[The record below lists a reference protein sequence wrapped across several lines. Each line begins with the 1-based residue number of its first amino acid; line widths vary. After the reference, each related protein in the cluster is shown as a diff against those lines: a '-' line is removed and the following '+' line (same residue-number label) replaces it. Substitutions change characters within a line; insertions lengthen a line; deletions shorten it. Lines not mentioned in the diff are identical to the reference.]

1 MVSLNLDVGIN
12 KDKAFF
18 KGLYGIIKGKNVQSF
33 WSIGLMTGTALD
45 GYADVAMIKTD
56 GHKVIELGE
65 YALVPYSEEKRT
77 ILADAVQ
84 AALRW
89 QFNGQAPEIFTL
101 ATETITEIYA
111 NAINAL
117 LKQANMKPSDI
128 SFVGGHGLT
137 VLHIPPKND
146 NYGKTLQ
153 LLDGEKLAKMTG
165 IKTIYD
171 FRTNDVKHGGQG
183 APLAPIYHAAMLKYA
198 RINAPAAVLNLGGV
212 ANLTYW
218 GGENGDIDKLAAFD
232 CGPANGP
239 INEWVELHNKGK
251 YDENGEFA
259 KAGKV
264 HQNIIDMVLSD
275 AWFGQP
281 YPKSLDR
288 YDYSAKIV
296 SGLSLED
303 GCATLSS
310 LVAQAINKG
319 LDLFEKRPTTLV
331 VAGGGRKNPK
341 LVEDIKAI
349 TKTNIIDADE
359 IGLRGDAVEAE
370 CFAFLAAR
378 SVLGLPI
385 SFPETTGVQKPLSGG
400 IGSS

>member
-1 MVSLNLDVGIN
+1 MFGIN

-56 GHKVIELGE
+56 GHKVLELGE
-65 YALVPYSEEKRT
+65 YALVPYSDEKRT
-77 ILADAVQ
+77 ILADAVK
-84 AALRW
+84 AALKW
-89 QFNGQAPEIFTL
+89 QFNGNTPEIFEL

-111 NAINAL
+111 NAINTL
-117 LKQANMKPSDI
+117 LKQANMKSTDI
-128 SFVGGHGLT
+128 DYVGGHGLT
-137 VLHIPPKND
+137 VLHIPPKD
-146 NYGKTLQ
+146 GEKGKTLQ
-153 LLDGEKLAKMTG
+153 LLDGEKLTKLTG
-165 IKTIYD
+165 IKTVYD
-171 FRTNDVKHGGQG
+171 FRTNDVMHGGQG

-198 RINAPAAVLNLGGV
+198 RIDAPAAVLNLGGV

-218 GGENGDIDKLAAFD
+218 GGETDGFDELAAFD

-251 YDENGEFA
+251 YDKDGVFA
-259 KAGKV
+259 RSGTV
-264 HQNIIDMVLSD
+264 HQNIIDKVLAD
-275 AWFGQP
+275 NWLIKP

-288 YDYSAKIV
+288 YDYNANIV

-319 LDLFEKRPTTLV
+319 LDLFTKRPTTLV

-341 LVEDIKAI
+341 LVEDIKTI

-370 CFAFLAAR
+370 CFAFLAVR
-378 SVLGLPI
+378 SALGLPI
-385 SFPETTGVQKPLSGG
+385 SFPETTGVKKPLSGG
-400 IGSS
+400 VISS

>member
-1 MVSLNLDVGIN
+1 MFGIN

-56 GHKVIELGE
+56 GHKVLELGE

-77 ILADAVQ
+77 ILADAVK
-84 AALRW
+84 AALKW
-89 QFNGQAPEIFTL
+89 QFNGGAPEIFEL

-111 NAINAL
+111 NAINVL
-117 LKQANMKPSDI
+117 LKQANMKPSDVTY
-128 SFVGGHGLT
+128 VGGHGLT
-137 VLHIPPKND
+137 VLHIPPKD
-146 NYGKTLQ
+146 GEKGKTLQ
-153 LLDGEKLAKMTG
+153 LLNGEKLAKSTG

-171 FRTNDVKHGGQG
+171 FRTNDVNNGGQG

-198 RINAPAAVLNLGGV
+198 RIDAPAAVLNLGGV

-218 GGENGDIDKLAAFD
+218 GGETDGVDDLAAFD

-251 YDENGEFA
+251 YDKDGVFA
-259 KAGKV
+259 RAGTV
-264 HQNIIDMVLSD
+264 HQNVIDEVLAD
-275 AWFGQP
+275 NWFNKP

-319 LDLFEKRPTTLV
+319 LDLFEKRPKTLV

-341 LVEDIKAI
+341 LVEDIKTI
-349 TKTNIIDADE
+349 TETNIIDADE

-370 CFAFLAAR
+370 CFAFLAVRTA
-378 SVLGLPI
+378 LGFPI
-385 SFPETTGVQKPLSGG
+385 SFPETTGVQKPLPGG
-400 IGSS
+400 VISS